1 MLIFNNF
8 NLLFTILK
16 QVIFVFFNKFIYV
29 NLFSFK
35 FKVINESNLDKSNFD
50 ILLNAKIYFEI
61 YLNLRFL
68 VKEHPIIS
76 MLNYC
81 YSI

>member
-8 NLLFTILK
+8 NLFFTILK

-35 FKVINESNLDKSNFD
+35 FKFTNDINLDKSNFD
-50 ILLNAKIYFEI
+50 ILLN
-61 YLNLRFL
+61 
-68 VKEHPIIS
+68 PIF
-76 MLNYC
+76 
-81 YSI
+81 

>member
-35 FKVINESNLDKSNFD
+35 FKVTNDSNLDKSNFY
-50 ILLNAKIYFEI
+50 ILLNPIFLIQNIPKFKIFI
-61 YLNLRFL
+61 
-68 VKEHPIIS
+68 KGAS
-76 MLNYC
+76 NY
-81 YSI
+81 I